1 MVTVLVASPFGTG
14 LLGTATLPTGPPGPS
29 GLPVGDGRVMV
40 ANIVLVTVKVLVS
53 RIVVVISDAVEPVPT
68 VRVATDSTT
77 VTLTMRAALVVCCF
91 T

>member
-1 MVTVLVASPFGTG
+1 M
-14 LLGTATLPTGPPGPS
+14 
-29 GLPVGDGRVMV
+29 MV

-53 RIVVVISDAVEPVPT
+53 RMVVVISDAVEPVPT